1 MLKGI
6 RCSLKNSKHDAVRH
20 IHYRQNDNEC
30 KIEIR
35 INLALIW
42 FGCRCIAVSLRATQ
56 GFGFAARV
64 TRYARRHAEKFFLGL
79 RALTFY
85 FFLCGC
91 QCAMQIWKTVS

>member
-1 MLKGI
+1 
-6 RCSLKNSKHDAVRH
+6 VRH

-42 FGCRCIAVSLRATQ
+42 FGCRCIAAALRAAQ

-64 TRYARRHAEKFFLGL
+64 TRYARRHAENFFSRLARSVIL
-79 RALTFY
+79 
-85 FFLCGC
+85 FFSL
-91 QCAMQIWKTVS
+91 